1 MPRMKPLGGYE
12 LLTICVL
19 TAIAGAAFI
28 ALTYAVA
35 YLLWGC

>member
-1 MPRMKPLGGYE
+1 MPRRKPIGGYE

-19 TAIAGAAFI
+19 TAIALGAFI
-28 ALTYAVA
+28 AATYVAA

>member
-12 LLTICVL
+12 LLTIVVL
-19 TAIAGAAFI
+19 TAIALGAFI
-28 ALTYAVA
+28 AATYAVA